1 MTFDAILDDFDKW
14 AAGDGRRDRGA
25 VLTALE
31 LSRDYLEHDEPG
43 QFLAGDVAALL
54 MEAYPQE
61 TVLETAA
68 DAVAVVRAVRNLLA
82 FLSETARLP
91 ANLAQVLRDE
101 LDDTEAD
108 FIQAT
113 VDGDFGRSGAD
124 PLVDMIAE
132 LGFPTD
138 VLPPIRLPDAGELL
152 AAARQSPVLAEI
164 KDVLDGRADGSDEL
178 TDMIT
183 MGELTPDLWAGDDEE
198 FLARVW
204 APVFLMLA
212 NHPDVEDRGIGP
224 YALLFLTRGKGVEL
238 GLFDENADLW
248 RAWAERLARHNA
260 VTVEDDV
267 ARFTPLALTVV
278 REQLLDSGVRI
289 DLLPA
294 PAEMAAEDLVAAAP
308 GFTVDER
315 AAEMSAWLATRAPV
329 DAAGE
334 LLAAAAGG
342 DALERVWVTST
353 VTSLGSAAQPAWTAA
368 LADEVLAPYAKLALG
383 TDAPTV
389 PERAWLATDAL
400 VVALLDNG
408 PDELAA
414 TMRTTLPD
422 GDVEALLEAMW
433 RLPHPDVADVL
444 ELVGQHHPDKRVAK
458 SARRVAHKAT
468 TRQG

>member
-1 MTFDAILDDFDKW
+1 MSFDAILDDYDEW
-14 AAGDGRRDRGA
+14 AAGDVRRDRGS

-61 TVLETAA
+61 VVLETAA

-113 VDGDFGRSGAD
+113 VDGDFGQSGTD

-138 VLPPIRLPDAGELL
+138 VLP
-152 AAARQSPVLAEI
+152 PVLAEI

-178 TDMIT
+178 VDMIT
-183 MGELTPDLWAGDDEE
+183 MGELTPELWDSDDEE

-204 APVFLMLA
+204 APVFVMLA
-212 NHPDVEDRGIGP
+212 NHPDVEGRGIGP

-238 GLFDENADLW
+238 ELFDENADLW

-278 REQLLDSGVRI
+278 REQLLDSGVQI
-289 DLLPA
+289 DLLPD

-308 GFTVDER
+308 GFTEEER
-315 AAEMSAWLATRAPV
+315 AAEMSAWLATRAPA

-368 LADEVLAPYAKLALG
+368 LADEVLGPYAKLALG
-383 TDAPTV
+383 TDTPTV
-389 PERAWLATDAL
+389 TERAWLATDTL

-408 PDELAA
+408 PDELVDV
-414 TMRTTLPD
+414 MQTTLPD
-422 GDVEALLEAMW
+422 GDEEALLEAMW

-458 SARRVAHKAT
+458 SARRAAHKAT